1 MCGEVLALDLRQSL
15 VCVSQR
21 YVLYYVDIHLTMSFF
36 EIIIK
41 RGLVQEL
48 LTSPSVRHLTPG
60 QIPAVW
66 VFVCGGRCGQA
77 SCDHSRRPV
86 LPARSKPR
94 GHRSCLASAARLFI
108 QAATQGPS

>member
-1 MCGEVLALDLRQSL
+1 MCEEVLALDLRQFL
-15 VCVSQR
+15 ACVSQR

-41 RGLVQEL
+41 GGLVQDL
-48 LTSPSVRHLTPG
+48 LTSQSVRHLTPG
-60 QIPAVW
+60 QSPAVW
-66 VFVCGGRCGQA
+66 IFISGDCCGQA
-77 SCDHSRRPV
+77 SCDHSRCPV

-94 GHRSCLASAARLFI
+94 GHGSCLASAARLFI